1 MRHLKDL
8 SIGAVIGAANII
20 PGVSGG
26 TMALI
31 MGVYERLLTILSS
44 ISYRSVKSF
53 LAILRFSR
61 EGRQQFV
68 AEFQRL
74 EGFFLIKLTI
84 GALGAILSLAS
95 LMTYL
100 LHQHHDATYGFFFGL
115 VLLSAVYPYKLIRR
129 RSPLLIVI
137 VLLGA
142 GSVFAV
148 STSVSDEALIEKA
161 KQKQQLKQA
170 KAAGTVVP
178 EQRRVSTRLFVNIF
192 ILGFVAITAMVLPGI
207 SGSFLLLL
215 LGGYFD
221 ILQAIATRD
230 LLILSI
236 FGIGCLAG
244 LLVSSRLIHFLLS
257 RWHDA
262 TMAYLLGLVLGS
274 LWMIWPFKNS
284 VKVGEQL
291 VYLNNILP
299 NGFGTNEMLTLATTL
314 TGMATI
320 LAFLW
325 IESRNS
331 GNKQATAVD

>member
-44 ISYRSVKSF
+44 ISLRSVKSF
-53 LAILRFSR
+53 LAILRFNR
-61 EGRQQFV
+61 AGAKQF
-68 AEFQRL
+68 AEEFRRL
-74 EGFFLIKLTI
+74 EGFFLVKLTI
-84 GALGAILSLAS
+84 GALAAILSLAS

-129 RSPLLIVI
+129 KSLLLVII

-142 GSVFAV
+142 GSVLAV
-148 STSVSDEALIEKA
+148 STSVSNETLIEKA
-161 KQKQQLKQA
+161 RQKQQLKTS
-170 KAAGTVVP
+170 KAAAKNTQV
-178 EQRRVSTRLFVNIF
+178 QRRVSTGLFVNIF
-192 ILGFVAITAMVLPGI
+192 VLGFVAITAMVLPGI

-221 ILQAIATRD
+221 ILQAIAARD
-230 LLILSI
+230 LVILSI

-284 VKVGEQL
+284 VKVGDQL
-291 VYLNNILP
+291 VYLDNILP
-299 NGFGTNEMLTLATTL
+299 AGFGTNEILTLVTTL

-325 IESRNS
+325 IESKNS
-331 GNKQATAVD
+331 GGRQTAAA